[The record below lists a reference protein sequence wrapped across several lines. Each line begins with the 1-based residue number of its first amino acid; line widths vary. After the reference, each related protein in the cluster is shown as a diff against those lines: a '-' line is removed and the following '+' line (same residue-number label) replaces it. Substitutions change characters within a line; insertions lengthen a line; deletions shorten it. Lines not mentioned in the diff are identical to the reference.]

1 MPFAWSVVNVVLV
14 FRLLAASK
22 VKFCAA
28 AAGIVV
34 TVIESMYTMVGFVQP
49 AVAGAALISMPTRRT
64 SVLAI
69 PVAGA
74 EPPAP
79 AEPPPSGCE
88 PTGKLS
94 VCQPAALLIGGRFTV
109 VTPKKRYCESCT

>member
-34 TVIESMYTMVGFVQP
+34 TVIESTYTMVGFVQP
-49 AVAGAALISMPTRRT
+49 VVAGAALISMPTRRT

-69 PVAGA
+69 PVAG
-74 EPPAP
+74 EDPPAP
-79 AEPPPSGCE
+79 AEPPSGCE

-94 VCQPAALLIGGRFTV
+94 VCQPALLLSGGRLAV